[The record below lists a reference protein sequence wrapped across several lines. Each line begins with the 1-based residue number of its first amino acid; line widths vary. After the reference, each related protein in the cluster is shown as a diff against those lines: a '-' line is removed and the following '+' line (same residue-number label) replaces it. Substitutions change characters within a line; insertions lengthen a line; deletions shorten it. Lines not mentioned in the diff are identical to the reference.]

1 MTVKLPAAE
10 RQGKFTGHD
19 RSYKGLEAWQ
29 DVRSIKFTAA
39 DIGLMIAGRVLI
51 SVVACIM
58 TAATSRMGRFRSQQF
73 QGVGMNSGRHNQ
85 NYHQHHDGDIL
96 YGLTK
101 YSHDYMN
108 IIHFVAI
115 L

>member
-1 MTVKLPAAE
+1 
-10 RQGKFTGHD
+10 
-19 RSYKGLEAWQ
+19 
-29 DVRSIKFTAA
+29 
-39 DIGLMIAGRVLI
+39 MIACRVLI
-51 SVVACIM
+51 SVVVCIM
-58 TAATSRMGRFRSQQF
+58 TTATSGMGCFSPQQF
-73 QGVGMNSGRHNQ
+73 QGVGMNGSRHNQ